1 MHCEHSVHVRE
12 RITELEDKV
21 KELEERVDED
31 NAVCLCGC
39 PASDHEQF
47 GEDGEQCEHEDHV
60 CQRVAPSVRDL
71 FVEMRRERDEA
82 QEQLREA
89 QEERNFLKKEVAGM
103 WHHFYQ
109 GGEPPTIEKI
119 QDLASTHVALA
130 ELQAQHDVMA
140 QQWTKVLNERD
151 EALAM
156 VKELRRDHMTGE
168 ELRAI
173 LLHKDKPKPGT
184 PCFFCGEPVTGTTHF
199 DRWHSKT
206 RRRLPS
212 VYVCDECFD
221 KHPKIPEA

>member
-1 MHCEHSVHVRE
+1 
-12 RITELEDKV
+12 
-21 KELEERVDED
+21 
-31 NAVCLCGC
+31 
-39 PASDHEQF
+39 
-47 GEDGEQCEHEDHV
+47 
-60 CQRVAPSVRDL
+60 
-71 FVEMRRERDEA
+71 MRRERDEA

-103 WHHFYQ
+103 WYHFYQ

-151 EALAM
+151 EAWEKKARARADLAEM
-156 VKELRRDHMTGE
+156 EMLLQALVKELRRDHMTGE

-173 LLHKDKPKPGT
+173 LLHKDKPKQGV